1 MKKLL
6 CLIILLFM
14 ASACARQPSTVA
26 PPADSATRWQA
37 FLARSEAVKEAPY
50 LLNASLR
57 FGTEGDTRRVTA
69 LLWGNGSQSLRM
81 DVMAG
86 IGAVIAKI
94 WESGDEFLVYSPTEN
109 RAFFH
114 QGSNK
119 PLLRVGVP
127 VPFALDELAALL
139 NGRLTAVFGRQ
150 YADSQALASGNVGFT
165 LTSAAGGLLEIDAQG
180 QAVAW
185 QENGSRGWNMTIA
198 YDEAGLPRRVS
209 LRHPD
214 GQTAVLLVKDRQS
227 PAPFSQEQLS
237 LLLPDS
243 TPVLPLER
251 YTAPQQ

>member
-1 MKKLL
+1 M
-6 CLIILLFM
+6 
-14 ASACARQPSTVA
+14 PSTV
-26 PPADSATRWQA
+26 PPADSADRWQA
-37 FLARSEAVKEAPY
+37 FVARSGAVKEAPY

-69 LLWGNGSQSLRM
+69 LLWGNDSRSLRM

-86 IGAVIAKI
+86 IGAVVAKI

-139 NGRLTAVFGRQ
+139 NGRLVTVFGDR
-150 YADSQALASGNVGFT
+150 YSDSQALANGHVGFT
-165 LTSAAGGLLEIDAQG
+165 LSSAVGGLLEIDAQG

-185 QENGSRGWNMTIA
+185 QENGSRGWSMAIA

-214 GQTAVLLVKDRQS
+214 GQTAVLLVKERQA
-227 PAPFSQEQLS
+227 PAPFNNEQLS

>member
-1 MKKLL
+1 MKKIL
-6 CLIILLFM
+6 CLIVLMFM
-14 ASACARQPSTVA
+14 ASACARQPVTV
-26 PPADSATRWQA
+26 PPADGAGRWQA
-37 FLARSEAVKEAPY
+37 FVARSEAPY

-69 LLWGNGSQSLRM
+69 LLWGNDSRSLRM

-86 IGAVIAKI
+86 IGAVVAKI

-127 VPFALDELAALL
+127 VPFALDQLAALL
-139 NGRLTAVFGRQ
+139 NGRLVTVFGDR
-150 YADSQALASGNVGFT
+150 YSDSRALANGHVGFT
-165 LTSAAGGLLEIDAQG
+165 LSSATGGLLEIDAQG

-185 QENGSRGWNMTIA
+185 QENGRRGWSMAIA
-198 YDEAGLPRRVS
+198 YDDAGLPRRLS

-214 GQTAVLLVKDRQS
+214 GQTAVLLVKERQA
-227 PAPFSQEQLS
+227 PAPFNNAQLS

-251 YTAPQQ
+251 YTVPQQ

>member
-1 MKKLL
+1 MKKIL
-6 CLIILLFM
+6 CLIVLMFM
-14 ASACARQPSTVA
+14 ASACARQPVTV
-26 PPADSATRWQA
+26 PSADGAGRWQA
-37 FLARSEAVKEAPY
+37 FVARSEAIKEAPY

-69 LLWGNGSQSLRM
+69 LLWGNDSRSLRM

-86 IGAVIAKI
+86 IGAVVAKI

-127 VPFALDELAALL
+127 VPFALDQLAALL
-139 NGRLTAVFGRQ
+139 NGRLVTVFGDR
-150 YADSQALASGNVGFT
+150 YSDGRALANGHVGFT
-165 LTSAAGGLLEIDAQG
+165 LSSATGGLLEIDAQG

-185 QENGSRGWNMTIA
+185 QENGRRGWSMTIA
-198 YDEAGLPRRVS
+198 YDDAGLPRRVS

-214 GQTAVLLVKDRQS
+214 GQTAVLLVKERQA
-227 PAPFSQEQLS
+227 PAPFNNAQLS

-251 YTAPQQ
+251 YTVPQQ

>member
-1 MKKLL
+1 MKKIL
-6 CLIILLFM
+6 CLIVLMFM
-14 ASACARQPSTVA
+14 ASACARQPSTV
-26 PPADSATRWQA
+26 PPADSADRWQA
-37 FLARSEAVKEAPY
+37 FVARSGAVKEAPY

-69 LLWGNGSQSLRM
+69 VLWGNDSRSLRM

-86 IGAVIAKI
+86 IGAVVAKI

-139 NGRLTAVFGRQ
+139 NGRLVTVFGDR
-150 YADSQALASGNVGFT
+150 YSDSQALANGHVGFT
-165 LTSAAGGLLEIDAQG
+165 LSSAVGGLLEIDAQG

-185 QENGSRGWNMTIA
+185 QENGSRGWSMAIA

-214 GQTAVLLVKDRQS
+214 GQTAVLLVKERQA
-227 PAPFSQEQLS
+227 PAPFNNEQLS